1 MIFPNLSRVQLG
13 LGRCHRVKKIGFIF
27 NFDLNCF
34 FVTSLAS
41 VCWDSRA
48 ATYHICLL
56 TIVCIFI
63 YKPLLSYRNQWTKLS
78 QHPPSIIFGLLLV
91 AKIISGPSFPLQL
104 IHVIPLG
111 NQAHLFKEIQK
122 LWKSTPDPKFI
133 LQKGFEIW
141 IIFQSLLIK
150 YLTNN
155 KQQIWIFLH

>member
-78 QHPPSIIFGLLLV
+78 HHPPSIIFGLLLV

-111 NQAHLFKEIQK
+111 NQAHLKEIQK
-122 LWKSTPDPKFI
+122 LWKSTPDPKLI
-133 LQKGFEIW
+133 LQKRVWDMNDI
-141 IIFQSLLIK
+141 LLSSD
-150 YLTNN
+150 
-155 KQQIWIFLH
+155 